1 MSKCGRDMRYLKKV
15 IGKPEAWFLLYL
27 ALWLAFNLLT
37 LTWFP
42 GWDLNQDEAL
52 HASCA
57 MGIWKYG
64 AVRSDMLPGSYLG
77 QYGYGMLSGWIYYGI
92 LALFL
97 KIFGAN
103 IFWGRMVSLLS
114 GATVLVCTYLMG
126 REFRNPWA
134 GLWAA
139 VFTGFEILFLRASHY
154 TRTDAMLAATALVA
168 VLLFVVAIRRKNPW
182 LFMAVGFISGIS
194 LLVRPLGAFMFP
206 ALAIVLAFSRKWREL
221 GWLSLGVAAAGVL
234 MVFTNYLPFRG
245 QPLLLDIDQANQNSP
260 LFLIVTG
267 KPQIIPLAIERN
279 ARVLLSMFLGPEGLF
294 TRFAIVKIAAVGTTI
309 GAVFRSRQYPLLY
322 GLILAMLAGALLT
335 WPFVRGSYV
344 ALFVPFLALGFLLP
358 FHGKRW
364 ARYLFVAAGLTI
376 GLAGVAKS
384 THECGMNRPIA
395 RLQAR
400 ALQIVPPG
408 KSVMVNWFWFW
419 WCFRERNPL
428 VAMVDEDFTWEGLA
442 FSDMTK
448 RYGPDYIII
457 VFWKDFLMWPRQM
470 NKGDSLFLS
479 GLPQVEKFYFRGE
492 NKWRGYDSLI
502 IYDATVAKKEGR
514 VGLIGNTEYGRHE

>member
-1 MSKCGRDMRYLKKV
+1 MRYLKKV

-27 ALWLAFNLLT
+27 ALWFTVNLLT

-77 QYGYGMLSGWIYYGI
+77 QYGYGMLSGWVYYGI
-92 LALFL
+92 LAVFL

-114 GATVLVCTYLMG
+114 GATVLVCTYLLG

-139 VFTGFEILFLRASHY
+139 VFTGFEILFLRTSHY
-154 TRTDAMLAATALVA
+154 TRTDAMLAAWVSVT
-168 VLLFVVAIRRKNPW
+168 VLLFIVALRRKDW
-182 LFMAVGFISGIS
+182 RLLLVVGFVSGIS
-194 LLVRPLGAFMFP
+194 LLVRPLGAFIFP
-206 ALAIVLAFSRKWREL
+206 GLVIVLAFMKKWREL
-221 GWLSLGVAAAGVL
+221 GWLALGATTAGVL
-234 MVFTNYLPFRG
+234 MIFTNYLPFMG
-245 QPLLLDIDQANQNSP
+245 QPLLLDIDKANQNSP
-260 LFLIVTG
+260 LFLILAG
-267 KPQIIPLAIERN
+267 KPLLVPITIERN
-279 ARVLLSMFLGPEGLF
+279 AAALLAMFFGPESILG
-294 TRFAIVKIAAVGTTI
+294 RFIVIKIAAL
-309 GAVFRSRQYPLLY
+309 GAVVGAILRSREYPLLY
-322 GLILAMLAGALLT
+322 GITAALLAGALLT
-335 WPFVRGSYV
+335 WPFVRGGYL

-358 FHGKRW
+358 FHTVRW
-364 ARYLFVAAGLTI
+364 ARYPFVLAGLAI
-376 GLAGVAKS
+376 GLAGAAKS
-384 THECGMNRPIA
+384 IHECKMNRPIA

-442 FSDMTK
+442 FSDLTK